1 MNQINHYII
10 IGIIGI
16 ISGILCAQAD
26 VPLAWSGRKN
36 DPIDAKAVGRIT
48 SWWTEVGE
56 GHFDLS
62 FWLSFIGQPGT
73 YLTAWMLALLI
84 ERTLPALGLA
94 LKIRTAIAAYT
105 GLLFHAAACI
115 KPLVYRAVAGKG
127 YDPTANCQVVSEGI
141 AREAVDAVGKYP
153 KIPSLVSGVCLF
165 LITPAIVIYS
175 ILTGALDVP
184 VYFVLF
190 NPIGALPLLLIMR
203 KLKIKIGGALG
214 IGYALLAAVL
224 IAAGAGL

>member
-1 MNQINHYII
+1 MNRYVI
-10 IGIIGI
+10 IGIVGI

-36 DPIDAKAVGRIT
+36 DPVDAKAVGRIAA
-48 SWWTEVGE
+48 WWTEVGE

-94 LKIRTAIAAYT
+94 LKISTAIAAYT

-115 KPLVYRAVAGKG
+115 KPLVYRAVAGK
-127 YDPTANCQVVSEGI
+127 VSDET
-141 AREAVDAVGKYP
+141 AREAVEAVGKYP
-153 KIPSLVSGVCLF
+153 KIPSLLSGICLF

-175 ILTGALDVP
+175 IITGALDVP

-203 KLKIKIGGALG
+203 KLKIKIGGGLG

-224 IAAGAGL
+224 IAAGAGM